1 MTNNQFKLL
10 TNKKMK
16 TLDRKKYTEDKG
28 SSVSETTVGRSAKVA
43 LLGMLALWYW
53 ALSTQAQ
60 TKIQETK
67 KDLIETVSDSSV
79 AWKSYRDIWFFEAQD
94 PIVKD
99 EKDEPGVEPEPE
111 DGEEEW
117 KEPTKPEVKKESPTK
132 FSIETGVWYSI
143 WWEPYWCN
151 RVLGVWTLFKGS
163 KWETSVFTCYD
174 FDDPLHS
181 KWSWKLVT
189 STSLYKWT
197 SLEWDYTFTWTWSN
211 PARFGLG
218 YWGKL
223 SDGSYK
229 VVAYPLN
236 TNWSPISAKVSFG
249 KKVWKDWRIDSFVF
263 VDFWK
268 KSYYSETEFT
278 QKLAKWI
285 ALFLEA
291 RLWGTFDGK
300 FNSEDSQNLLWGFKI
315 DIK

>member
-1 MTNNQFKLL
+1 
-10 TNKKMK
+10 MK

-28 SSVSETTVGRSAKVA
+28 SCVPETTSGRSAKVV
-43 LLGMLALWYW
+43 LLGLLALWDW

-60 TKIQETK
+60 TTIQETK
-67 KDLIETVSDSSV
+67 KDLIETVKDSSV

-94 PIVKD
+94 PLVKKDDGEHEWSKPEVDEDSDDDGKD
-99 EKDEPGVEPEPE
+99 EKEGT
-111 DGEEEW
+111 
-117 KEPTKPEVKKESPTK
+117 KEPEVKQEKPTK
-132 FSIETGVWYSI
+132 FSISTGMWYTVWWKAFWGTRLTGVGTI
-143 WWEPYWCN
+143 
-151 RVLGVWTLFKGS
+151 LKDK

-181 KWSWKLVT
+181 KWSWKLVL
-189 STSLYKWT
+189 STGLYKWT

-236 TNWSPISAKVSFG
+236 TNWSPISAKVSFWT
-249 KKVWKDWRIDSFVF
+249 KVWKDWRLDTFVF

-285 ALFLEA
+285 ALYLQA
-291 RLWGTFDGK
+291 RLWGVFDGK
-300 FNSEDSQNLLWGFKI
+300 FDSWDSQTLLWGLKL
-315 DIK
+315 DI

>member
-1 MTNNQFKLL
+1 
-10 TNKKMK
+10 MK

-60 TKIQETK
+60 TKIDETK

-79 AWKSYRDIWFFEAQD
+79 AWRSYRDIWFFEAQD

-99 EKDEPGVEPEPE
+99 EKDEKDEPGIEPEPE
-111 DGEEEW
+111 EWEDEW

-143 WWEPYWCN
+143 WWKPYWCN
-151 RVLGVWTLFKGS
+151 RVLGAWTLFKGA

-249 KKVWKDWRIDSFVF
+249 KKVWKNWRIDSFVF

>member
-1 MTNNQFKLL
+1 
-10 TNKKMK
+10 MK

-28 SSVSETTVGRSAKVA
+28 SCVSHPTTLGRSARVW
-43 LLGMLALWYW
+43 LLSLLLTTT
-53 ALSTQAQ
+53 ALSAQAQ
-60 TKIQETK
+60 TKIDETK

-79 AWKSYRDIWFFEAQD
+79 VWKSYRDIWFFEAQD

-99 EKDEPGVEPEPE
+99 EPGVEPDPE
-111 DGEEEW
+111 EWEEDEW

-143 WWEPYWCN
+143 WWKPYWCN

-236 TNWSPISAKVSFG
+236 TNWSPISAKVSFWT
-249 KKVWKDWRIDSFVF
+249 KVWKDGRFDSFVF
-263 VDFWK
+263 VDFWQ
-268 KSYYSETEFT
+268 KSYYSEIEFT

-285 ALFLEA
+285 ALYLQA
-291 RLWGTFDGK
+291 RLWGVLDGK
-300 FNSEDSQNLLWGFKI
+300 FDSGDSQTLLWGLKL
-315 DIK
+315 DI